1 MNILFLRIQKNM
13 NTLTNEQIQYYT
25 NSFSKRQGR
34 KYPCSN
40 QTVTCG
46 IISNKSEEE
55 INKIMI
61 NRGYFLYKMTY
72 QKNEWLPKNQK
83 CYPYERWIHFKN
95 LNLDSCRGYRFYKI
109 IIDKNIDRKLFQ
121 LIILPYCSLYCC
133 EMTFI

>member
-83 CYPYERWIHFKN
+83 CYPYERWIYFKN
-95 LNLDSCRGYRFYKI
+95 LNLDS
-109 IIDKNIDRKLFQ
+109 
-121 LIILPYCSLYCC
+121 
-133 EMTFI
+133 